1 VREMALRL
9 RPRFPR
15 SKFGVAPQVAG
26 VLLIVGLAGAMAIE
40 PTRQLIEQRDRI
52 SGMAQD
58 LHSLE
63 RSNRRLD
70 DRIHRLQ
77 DPDFV
82 EQQAR
87 EVGMVRPGETSMV
100 VMPPSTKAV
109 EERERRRALRQPPPA
124 APEPSWTES
133 LLNFLGF

>member
-1 VREMALRL
+1 MAWRL

-15 SKFGVAPQVAG
+15 SRFGVAPQVAG
-26 VLLIVGLAGAMAIE
+26 VVLIIGLAGAMAIE

-52 SGMAQD
+52 TGMTQD
-58 LHSLE
+58 LRRLE

-70 DRIHRLQ
+70 TRIHRLQ

-100 VMPPSTKAV
+100 VMPPSAKELEAK
-109 EERERRRALRQPPPA
+109 ERRRALRRPPP
-124 APEPSWTES
+124 PPPGPSWTES